1 MTRQAQDQAVAS
13 ARMWASLCPLLD
25 GLALGRMIEALEAVG
40 ALAELRDLAA
50 PEPIDGL
57 ARRWGT
63 RPGYL
68 HLVLRALAQL
78 GLMTLDIAPDG
89 QRLVAPTPAGR
100 DWLVLTSA
108 YRGFGQRL
116 SEADDMPDWAEGR
129 TPPPSAPPR
138 LPPQALGESSASRL
152 VASHLWGPL
161 VAAFLTLCHRRASR
175 TDPGIQPSA
184 ADMLEAAGAVRDYGE
199 SLLVAQGWGERRG
212 EVFTLDAVGELALL
226 AAPQCFHTLSYL
238 PTLIRSDRL
247 LFGQDACPPQP
258 TADGRETH
266 LDRALD
272 IAFSGLVFRRG
283 CGTPFL
289 RMLLPLFTETSPP
302 TCVVDVGCG
311 DGTLLLELGRGLRQ
325 AGLDTDA
332 VTLVGVDPA
341 PEARAETGDR
351 LAREGLRHLI
361 LDGDIAAPAALAG
374 RLAEAGL
381 ALREGLFVSKSV
393 FHDRRFTP
401 PAANTPEPT
410 GVPSCGVFIGEDG
423 ELLQTPE
430 VERQLIE
437 LLLRWRPWIG
447 RHGMVVIEAHTAD
460 PAHGAAHAGHH
471 VLVPLE
477 VTHGLSH
484 QYLLEAE
491 RFRELVTQA
500 GYRSAASADLNS
512 WLVGRPL
519 MTIDRYVVPSSR
531 NDRISTPTPSLS

>member
-1 MTRQAQDQAVAS
+1 
-13 ARMWASLCPLLD
+13 MWASLCPLLD
-25 GLALGRMIEALEAVG
+25 GLALGCMIEALEAAG
-40 ALAELRDLAA
+40 ALAELRGLPA
-50 PEPIDGL
+50 PEQIDRL
-57 ARRWGT
+57 ARRWGA

-78 GLMTLDIAPDG
+78 GLMALDTDADG
-89 QRLVAPTPAGR
+89 RRRVSPTTAGR

-108 YRGFGQRL
+108 YRGFAQRL
-116 SEADDMPDWAEGR
+116 SEAAAMPDWAEGR
-129 TPPPSAPPR
+129 IPPPEAPPP
-138 LPPQALGESSASRL
+138 LPPQAQGGSRASRL

-161 VAAFLTLCHRRASR
+161 ITAFLTLCHRRANR
-175 TDPGIQPSA
+175 ADPAIQASA
-184 ADMLEAAGAVRDYGE
+184 FAMLEAAGTVRQYGE
-199 SLLVAQGWGERRG
+199 SLLVAQGWGGRCG
-212 EVFTLDAVGELALL
+212 EDFVLDAVGELALL

-247 LFGQDACPPQP
+247 LFGEDARPPQP

-283 CGTPFL
+283 CGAPFL
-289 RMLLPLFTETSPP
+289 RMLLPLFSETSPP

-325 AGLDTDA
+325 AGFDTDA

-361 LDGDIAAPAALAG
+361 LDGDIAAPEAIAAQ
-374 RLAEAGL
+374 LAEKGL
-381 ALREGLFVSKSV
+381 ALHEGLFVSKSV
-393 FHDRRFTP
+393 FHDRRFEP

-410 GVPSCGVFIGEDG
+410 GEASRCVFIDEDG
-423 ELLQTPE
+423 GPLAARA
-430 VERQLIE
+430 VERHLIE

-447 RHGMVVIEAHTAD
+447 RHGMIVIEAHTAD
-460 PAHGAAHAGHH
+460 PSHGAAHAGRH

-491 RFRELVTQA
+491 RFRALVAQA
-500 GYRSAASADLNS
+500 GYRSVASTDLNT

-519 MTIDRYVVPSSR
+519 MTIDRYVVDVSR
-531 NDRISTPTPSLS
+531 NDRISAPTPSLS